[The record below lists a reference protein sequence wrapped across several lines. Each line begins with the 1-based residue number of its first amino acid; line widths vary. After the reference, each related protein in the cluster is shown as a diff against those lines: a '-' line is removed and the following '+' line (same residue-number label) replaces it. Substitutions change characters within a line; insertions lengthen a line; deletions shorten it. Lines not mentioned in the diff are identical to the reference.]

1 MELYINVTNYE
12 PLSGSSYIPLPKIL
26 NNSKKGLINIKNKD
40 YKCFM
45 CCHVRLINPQNRNA
59 KRINKG
65 DKKIAAK
72 LNYSG
77 IEFPLNIDD

>member
-26 NNSKKGLINIKNKD
+26 NNSKKSLINIKNKD

-45 CCHVRLINPQNRNA
+45 WCHVRLINPQNRNA
-59 KRINKG
+59 KRIHKG

-77 IEFPLNIDD
+77 LEFPLNIDD

>member
-45 CCHVRLINPQNRNA
+45 WCHVRLINPQNRNA

-72 LNYSG
+72 LNYSD

>member
-26 NNSKKGLINIKNKD
+26 NNSKKSLINIKNKD

-45 CCHVRLINPQNRNA
+45 WCHVRLINPQNRNA

>member
-45 CCHVRLINPQNRNA
+45 WCHVRLINPQNRNA